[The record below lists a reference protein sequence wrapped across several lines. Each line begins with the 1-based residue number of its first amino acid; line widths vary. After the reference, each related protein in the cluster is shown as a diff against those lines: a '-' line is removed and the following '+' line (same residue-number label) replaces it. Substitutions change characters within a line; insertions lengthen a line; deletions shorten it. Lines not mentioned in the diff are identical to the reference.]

1 MTNIMVANKNHFA
14 SLKKDEKISFIT
26 ILCMLAAIDENIR
39 QEEIDYIKELADSME
54 IELQENFFTYPKELG
69 VCKAARIKN
78 RHTALELIKN
88 MFALA
93 YTDNT
98 FTDSEG
104 HFICAISEALKI
116 EPQKVSEIS
125 SWIIDRIIW
134 LEQASLIF
142 EETPQPNGGAK

>member
-1 MTNIMVANKNHFA
+1 MTNLMVANKN
-14 SLKKDEKISFIT
+14 SLKTAKKDEKVAFIT
-26 ILCMLAAIDENIR
+26 ILCMLSAIDNNIR
-39 QEEIDYIKELADSME
+39 PEEIEYIEDLASEMQ
-54 IELQENFFTYPKELG
+54 IEVLPSFYTYPKELCS
-69 VCKAARIKN
+69 CKAARIKN
-78 RHTALELIKN
+78 RQLALELLKN

-104 HFICAISEALKI
+104 HFICTISEALNI
-116 EPQKVSEIS
+116 EPQKVTEIS

-142 EETPQPNGGAK
+142 EDAPNN